1 MEIFGNISSECL
13 HRAADLTLVPS
24 AAIAKDL
31 VEAKVTTG
39 EKFNDIDLME
49 YSLNRSRK
57 VYAVIR

>member
-1 MEIFGNISSECL
+1 MELFCNISPECL

-39 EKFNDIDLME
+39 EI
-49 YSLNRSRK
+49 
-57 VYAVIR
+57 